1 MGINVDTERANTRSI
16 NFLKKEVG
24 IVEKKYEPKKKYEPN
39 KNYNK
44 KPYVN
49 KNK

>member
-1 MGINVDTERANTRSI
+1 MGVNVDTERANTRSI

-24 IVEKKYEPKKKYEPN
+24 IVEKKSEPK

-49 KNK
+49 NKK